1 MIELDEDIDTGK
13 TEDTG
18 ICKTEDIDICKTED
32 IDKDKDKTTDK
43 DLLDKI
49 NNKIDT
55 INELNNGLAKVKVDV
70 TKKIELIYEWTYEFI
85 NNESHL
91 EQMIN
96 IIKKILEYFV
106 CEKFIN
112 EKFQTLGGNKDMIL
126 LHSKYESIKGFK
138 KICRID
144 ISRDIIS
151 LNIRNDADIKND
163 ITLYIDGERITLKVS
178 QTENCQGI
186 HKRNISISV
195 SNDKIIYNTS
205 TNINEQNRN
214 YTKNTNE
221 EIECTNKVRY
231 II

>member
-1 MIELDEDIDTGK
+1 
-13 TEDTG
+13 
-18 ICKTEDIDICKTED
+18 
-32 IDKDKDKTTDK
+32 
-43 DLLDKI
+43 
-49 NNKIDT
+49 
-55 INELNNGLAKVKVDV
+55 
-70 TKKIELIYEWTYEFI
+70 
-85 NNESHL
+85 
-91 EQMIN
+91 MIN

-112 EKFQTLGGNKDMIL
+112 EKFQTLGGSKDMIL
-126 LHSKYESIKGFK
+126 LHSKFESIKSFK

-178 QTENCQGI
+178 QIENCQGI

-205 TNINEQNRN
+205 TNKNEQNRN